1 MSISSVTSSAVQT
14 PPKAAPVAAA
24 EVARR
29 GKEVK
34 NDGDSDDAGAATQ
47 ASAPK
52 PVTNLQGQALGQT
65 VNVTA

>member
-1 MSISSVTSSAVQT
+1 MSISSVTSTTVQN

-29 GKEVK
+29 GQETK
-34 NDGDSDDAGAATQ
+34 NDGDSDEAGATTQ

>member
-1 MSISSVTSSAVQT
+1 MSISSVTSTTVQN
-14 PPKAAPVAAA
+14 PPKAAPVEAG

-29 GKEVK
+29 GKEIK
-34 NDGDSDDAGAATQ
+34 NDGDSEDAGAATQ

>member
-1 MSISSVTSSAVQT
+1 MSISSVTSTTVQN
-14 PPKAAPVAAA
+14 PPKATPVESA

-29 GKEVK
+29 GKEIK
-34 NDGDSDDAGAATQ
+34 NDGDSEDAGATTQ